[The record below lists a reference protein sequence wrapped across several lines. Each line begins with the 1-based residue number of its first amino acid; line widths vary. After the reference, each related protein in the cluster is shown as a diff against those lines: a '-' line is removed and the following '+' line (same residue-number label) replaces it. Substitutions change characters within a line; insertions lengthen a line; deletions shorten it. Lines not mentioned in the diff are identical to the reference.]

1 VKKKLITFLVSLF
14 FLVTLAIVLFPLL
27 SQTNLQKVSNTII
40 PGPYLYEKE
49 FSQER
54 FNDIYSQT
62 ASYQLENPPSELD
75 VYATFGADMKTSSLV
90 KGRVTVINFTLIS
103 NGFQVR
109 SIEENWVNITSIS
122 GATVTYDEKLITSN
136 ALKKGLNVLSIN
148 VNITSY
154 MVDPNQSSPT
164 YLYIKIVDISIKT
177 VSVDRDNDAILDALD
192 PVKGINNYHLLLALL
207 IVEISVGFYLGRRL

>member
-1 VKKKLITFLVSLF
+1 MKKKLITFLVSLF